1 MCVKGRRSDA
11 EVTARK
17 TTEKHAAFVM
27 EAGDRFH
34 RIIVSEGVR
43 YEADSDTETVITFFV
58 IRRDTGLFDICN
70 VNRTFVKGKPVSR
83 TVQTKE
89 GIPPDWIAAEIDN
102 VRIGFAL
109 GIEKATGYKIK
120 WHDLD
125 LSDVCEVR
133 EQVALIKE
141 WGRVGAWTEA
151 DLAKWN

>member
-1 MCVKGRRSDA
+1 MRPKRQRREDQ
-11 EVTARK
+11 
-17 TTEKHAAFVM
+17 AAFVM

-34 RIIVSEGVR
+34 LIIVSEGVR
-43 YEADSDTETVITFFV
+43 YEADPGAETVITFFV

-70 VNRTFVKGKPVSR
+70 VNRTFAKGKPVSR

-89 GIPPDWIAAEIDN
+89 GIPPDWIAAEIDR

-125 LSDVCEVR
+125 LSDVCRVK
-133 EQVALIKE
+133 EQIARIKA
-141 WGRVGAWTEA
+141 WGRVGARTEA